1 MSELIW
7 TEKYRPK
14 TFKDVKGHAEI
25 VKRVES
31 FVKNKN
37 LPHLLFA
44 GPAGTGKTSL
54 ALVIARSL
62 YGEEWHNNFLELNAS
77 DERGIDVVRVK
88 VKDFARTK
96 ALGDVPFKIIYL
108 DESDALT
115 REAQQALR
123 RTMENYTKTCRF
135 ILSCNSPS
143 KIIDPIQSRCAI
155 FRFKPMAKPEVFE
168 IIDTIAKNEKLTIMP
183 DAKEAL
189 FEISQGDC
197 RRLENIL
204 QSAAASSQNIILE
217 LVYAMASAAQPRD
230 VRKIL
235 ELAIDN
241 NFLEARKLMQKVM
254 YDNGLAGLDMI
265 KFFQRELL
273 NLKIPNKS
281 QMELY
286 IACGEA
292 EFRLVEGSDE
302 FVQLEAF
309 LAKASILSGK

>member
-1 MSELIW
+1 
-7 TEKYRPK
+7 
-14 TFKDVKGHAEI
+14 
-25 VKRVES
+25 
-31 FVKNKN
+31 
-37 LPHLLFA
+37 
-44 GPAGTGKTSL
+44 
-54 ALVIARSL
+54 
-62 YGEEWHNNFLELNAS
+62 
-77 DERGIDVVRVK
+77 
-88 VKDFARTK
+88 
-96 ALGDVPFKIIYL
+96 
-108 DESDALT
+108 
-115 REAQQALR
+115 
-123 RTMENYTKTCRF
+123 
-135 ILSCNSPS
+135 
-143 KIIDPIQSRCAI
+143 
-155 FRFKPMAKPEVFE
+155 
-168 IIDTIAKNEKLTIMP
+168 
-183 DAKEAL
+183 
-189 FEISQGDC
+189 
-197 RRLENIL
+197 
-204 QSAAASSQNIILE
+204 
-217 LVYAMASAAQPRD
+217 MASAAQPRD